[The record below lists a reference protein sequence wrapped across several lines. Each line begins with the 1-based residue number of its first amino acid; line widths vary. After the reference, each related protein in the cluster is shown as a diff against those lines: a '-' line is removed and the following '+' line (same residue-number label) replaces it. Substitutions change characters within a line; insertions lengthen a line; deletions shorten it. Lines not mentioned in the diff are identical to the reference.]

1 MTRMSVVLLEIM
13 VDMNATSPILAK
25 SINEML
31 ADADVRERFSHS
43 TLYRNLK
50 SLVQEGFLAYGLMD
64 KRAETFYVAQ
74 KGIDLY
80 NTLSEG

>member
-1 MTRMSVVLLEIM
+1 MTRMSIVLLEIM

-31 ADADVRERFSHS
+31 EDADVRESFSHS

-50 SLVQEGFLAYGLMD
+50 SLVREGYLAYGLMD
-64 KRAETFYVAQ
+64 KRAETFYVSA
-74 KGIDLY
+74 KGIGLY
-80 NTLSEG
+80 KSLSGN